1 MAVRIFR
8 WKAVVPLVL
17 CTGLIV
23 LLWTLYI
30 DRVIRKTIEFVGTD
44 VMGAK
49 VELDG
54 ASLHSLRGLLV
65 LDHLQVTDPRSPMT
79 NLVEVGEIVAQL
91 NVRALL
97 EKKAVVE
104 TLAVRGVRFGT
115 ARRES
120 GAVERSLEH
129 QGALPRRLF
138 GFAASIPT
146 PALNLSGLGEL
157 AEWHGISAD
166 SLRTPAQAR
175 AVAASGDSVKTALEA
190 QFRAADPQPAI
201 DSARALAQRLAG
213 QNPRSLGVAGT
224 ARALA
229 DVRSTLAA
237 LQDKQRRIE
246 ALTGDVERG
255 VGAVRASVATLDE
268 ARRADYAYARGL
280 VRIPSLAA
288 PDLSASVFQE
298 LALER
303 LQPVLDW
310 LARAEQYIP
319 PGLRPRQTEGPE
331 RLRMSGTTFQFPKA
345 EHFPTMLVRYAETDL
360 AIGGRSALTGAYRAV
375 AQGITT
381 EPAIYGRPLTFVA
394 TRSAAA
400 EGPERIRVAGLIS
413 RLGGVSRDSIEATLA
428 GVGLPSADLRQV
440 GAHLALGVGDMQIFV
455 ARRGEELLARW
466 HVASDRVEWRRLGA
480 DSAATTAAAPD
491 LAGLRIG
498 SREWADALLW
508 RTVSGLRAV
517 EIDARLSGTISAPHV
532 DVSSNVGAALSAS
545 LQREVG
551 AEVRR
556 LEARARAEVDR
567 AVERPLAEARAKV
580 TQIQSGVA
588 ARVNEA
594 EARINE
600 VKTEL
605 ETRLRELGAQVP
617 VRLPG
622 NLPRIP
628 RP

>member
-1 MAVRIFR
+1 MKIFR
-8 WKAVVPLVL
+8 WKAILPLL
-17 CTGLIV
+17 LFTALIV
-23 LLWTLYI
+23 ALWTLYV
-30 DRVIRKTIEFVGTD
+30 DRVIRKTVEFVGTD
-44 VMGAK
+44 VMGAR

-115 ARRES
+115 PRRES
-120 GAVERSLEH
+120 GAIATDLTNV
-129 QGALPRRLF
+129 GAMPRQLF

-146 PALNLSGLGEL
+146 PPLNLGGLGEL

-166 SLRTPAQAR
+166 SLRTPRQAQ
-175 AVAASGDSVKTALEA
+175 AVAASGDSVKGALET
-190 QFRAADPQPAI
+190 QLRAASPEPAI
-201 DSARALAQRLAG
+201 DSARALAERLRG
-213 QNPRSLGVAGT
+213 QNPRTLGVAGT
-224 ARALA
+224 ARAVA
-229 DVRSTLAA
+229 DVRAALAT
-237 LQDKQRRIE
+237 LQDKQRRIA
-246 ALTGDVERG
+246 ALKTDVAQG
-255 VGAVRASVATLDE
+255 VGVVRASVESLEE

-288 PDLSASVFQE
+288 PDLSAAVFQD

-310 LARAEQYIP
+310 LARAEQYLP
-319 PGLRPRQTEGPE
+319 PGLRLKRTAGPE

-360 AIGGRSALTGAYRAV
+360 AIGGRTALTGAYRAV

-381 EPAIYGRPLTFVA
+381 EPAVYGRPLTFVA
-394 TRSAAA
+394 TRSAALGGA
-400 EGPERIRVAGLIS
+400 EGPERIRVGGMIS
-413 RLGGVSRDSIEATLA
+413 RLGAVAVDSLDAQLV
-428 GVGLPSADLRQV
+428 GVGLPSADIRQL
-440 GAHLALGVGDMQIFV
+440 GAHLALGTGSMEIFL

-466 HVASDRVEWRRLGA
+466 HVTSDSVAWRRLGA
-480 DSAATTAAAPD
+480 DTTAAAP
-491 LAGLRIG
+491 AAQNLRIG
-498 SREWADALLW
+498 SQAWADALLW
-508 RTVSGLRAV
+508 RTVSGLRSV
-517 EIDARLSGTISAPHV
+517 SIDARFSGTVSAPRV
-532 DVSSNVGAALSAS
+532 DISSNVGEALAAS

-551 AEVRR
+551 AELRR

-567 AVERPLAEARAKV
+567 AIERPLAEARAKL
-580 TQIQSGVA
+580 TQLRSGVE
-588 ARVNEA
+588 ARVTEA
-594 EARINE
+594 
-600 VKTEL
+600 
-605 ETRLRELGAQVP
+605 ETRLAAVKEELEAKVRELTQQ
-617 VRLPG
+617 LPLPR